1 MFYMKLDVT
10 NYETE
15 ILLTVNNWNYFSL
28 DVKNAYETSVGDYAI
43 KLLVS
48 NEMSLMK
55 FRLSSYDSV
64 AWYFIYKV

>member
-55 FRLSSYDSV
+55 CRLLS
-64 AWYFIYKV
+64 